1 MDTGPAT
8 RTQAPAAGGS
18 EARMHTVGIV
28 AMSLDGCMTRHDK
41 EGVGFASSGDR
52 EFFREALSTCD
63 CCIMGSRTFEGGRDR
78 ILQGI
83 EQDRLRL
90 VLTSEPG
97 RYAGF
102 ARPGRLEFRTGDLA
116 RTLDWLGARGFRRCA
131 ILGGTGIYTEAVSR
145 GLMDE
150 LWITLEP
157 VAFGTGRRLFDG
169 PNDFHFALTSVER
182 LGESTLLLKYRVA

>member
-1 MDTGPAT
+1 METI
-8 RTQAPAAGGS
+8 
-18 EARMHTVGIV
+18 GIV
-28 AMSLDGCMTRHDK
+28 AMSLDGCMTRHDR

-52 EFFREALSTCD
+52 EFFRAALAECD
-63 CCIMGSRTFEGGRDR
+63 CCLMGSQTFEGGRER

-90 VLTSEPG
+90 VLTSEPS

-102 ARPGRLEFRTGDLA
+102 ARPDRLEFHTGDLA
-116 RTLDWLGARGFRRCA
+116 RTIDWLRSRGFRRCA
-131 ILGGTGIYTEAVSR
+131 ILGGTGIYTEAVAR

-169 PNDFHFALTSVER
+169 PNDFRFSLKSVER
-182 LGESTLLLKYRVA
+182 LGENTLLLKYRAA